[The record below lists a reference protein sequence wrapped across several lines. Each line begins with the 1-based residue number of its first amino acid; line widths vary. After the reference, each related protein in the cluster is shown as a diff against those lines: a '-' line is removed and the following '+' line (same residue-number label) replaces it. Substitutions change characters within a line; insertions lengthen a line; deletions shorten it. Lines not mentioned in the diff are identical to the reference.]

1 MELSVKKSTLDG
13 LHFGVGYV
21 ILWIFLENFGRGRR
35 KKNRRKR
42 SQQTQ
47 NVK

>member
-1 MELSVKKSTLDG
+1 MELSIKKSTLDG

-21 ILWIFLENFGRGRR
+21 ILWIFLENFGRGEE
-35 KKNRRKR
+35 KKQKKR

-47 NVK
+47 NIN